1 MLVVGILHIVTVLI
15 ISMNMDMTLVS
26 RTLLKI
32 TLMLLL
38 KTMWRALM
46 MIHDVS
52 KQEKL
57 GKASN
62 KIDYRLR
69 QKCILSFD
77 FKVKRP
83 GLVAG
88 NVIY

>member
-1 MLVVGILHIVTVLI
+1 MTLLVVGILHIVTVLI

-57 GKASN
+57 GKAL
-62 KIDYRLR
+62 K
-69 QKCILSFD
+69 
-77 FKVKRP
+77 
-83 GLVAG
+83 
-88 NVIY
+88 